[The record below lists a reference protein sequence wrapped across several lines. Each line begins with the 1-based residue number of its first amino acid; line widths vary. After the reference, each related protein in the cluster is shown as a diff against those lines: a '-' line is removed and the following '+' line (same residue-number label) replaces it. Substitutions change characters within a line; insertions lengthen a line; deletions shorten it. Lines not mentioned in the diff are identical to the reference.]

1 MFKLSLKTVLAR
13 KRRAVLTAFSIV
25 IGIAFLAG
33 TFVFTDTIQRTFDT
47 LFADVNKNTDAFVR
61 SAEEFDLGFGESTR
75 SRLPGDLVETVRAVP
90 GVTQAEGDISGAAV
104 IVGSDGDPLGR
115 EQGAPRFGQNVY
127 GGELSPWVLAE
138 GRLPG
143 PDELVVDM
151 GSFKNGDF
159 ALGDQVSVS
168 SQGGSQQFPL
178 VGVVKF
184 GDVDS
189 PGGATFALFDTATAE
204 SFVGQPGMVDNIV
217 AKGDGSISE
226 EELTARVQQAMPEG
240 VEVLTGEQI
249 TEENQ
254 SDIQQSLSFFNIL
267 LLVFAGVALFV
278 GSFIIYNTF
287 SIIVA
292 QRMKE
297 NALLRAIG
305 ASRGQILGSL
315 LIESV
320 IIGFVASLLGIALGV
335 LTAKL
340 LEVLLSQFGVDI
352 PSSGL
357 VLLPR
362 TIIVSLIVGMAITV
376 FSAVMP
382 AVRGSKVPPV
392 AAMRD
397 VALDTSG
404 KSRTRLIWG
413 LAVTLLGVAL
423 LVVGLTANALMLAFS
438 IPLIFVG
445 IFVLGPLIARPV
457 ARFLGAPLP
466 KFQGVTGTL
475 ARENSMR
482 NPKRT
487 ARTAAALMVGVAL
500 VAGISVLAA
509 SIKSSVRSIFEQQF
523 TGDFVVSTQ
532 SFGFGGLPVTVAE
545 QLNELPEVEAAAGVQ
560 IGVARVDGSDSALS
574 VVDPVQADRLFDF
587 EYVAGALTDLT
598 DDSIQVS
605 ENRAD
610 DDDLALGSTLTVQLL
625 DGSTRDLPVSGI
637 YGRDDLAGPYTVSKG
652 LYAQTG
658 ADQFDFSV
666 FILKAEGVSDEQ
678 AEAAITQV
686 ASGYPNAKVQ
696 SRDQYITSQA
706 AQIDT
711 FVNLVY
717 ALLALSVIIAI
728 VGIANTLSLSVYERT
743 RELGLVRA
751 VGGTRPQVRRTIRW
765 ESVITALLGAV
776 QGIAIGILLGWAV
789 SLALREEGLSKF
801 TLPWIALI
809 VVLVLSVVVGVLAA
823 IGPARRAARVDVLR
837 AVTTE

>member
-1 MFKLSLKTVLAR
+1 MLKLSLKTVLAR

-33 TFVFTDTIQRTFDT
+33 TFVFTDTIQRTFDN

-61 SAEEFDLGFGESTR
+61 SAEEFDLGFGQSTR

-104 IVGSDGDPLGR
+104 IVGSDGDPLGN
-115 EQGAPRFGQNVY
+115 EQGAPRFGTNVY

-151 GSFKNGDF
+151 GSFKDGDF

-168 SQGGSQQFPL
+168 SQGGSRQFPL

-189 PGGATFALFDTATAE
+189 PGGATFAMFDTATAE

-226 EELTARVQQAMPEG
+226 EELAARVQQAMPEG

-292 QRMKE
+292 QRQKE

-382 AVRGSKVPPV
+382 AVRASKVPPV

-413 LAVTLLGVAL
+413 LAITLLGVAL
-423 LVVGLTANALMLAFS
+423 LVVGLTANPLMLAFS

-466 KFQGVTGTL
+466 KMQGVTGTL

-532 SFGFGGLPVTVAE
+532 SFGFGGLPVTVAQ
-545 QLNELPEVEAAAGVQ
+545 QLNDLPEVEAAAGVQ

-574 VVDPVQADRLFDF
+574 VVDPVPAARLFDF

-610 DDDLALGSTLTVQLL
+610 DDDLALGSTLSVQLL

-637 YGRDDLAGPYTVSKG
+637 YTRDDLAGPYTVSKG

-686 ASGYPNAKVQ
+686 ASAYPNAKVQ
-696 SRDQYITSQA
+696 SRDDYITSQA

-809 VVLVLSVVVGVLAA
+809 VVLVLSVAVGVLAA

>member
-1 MFKLSLKTVLAR
+1 MLKLSIRTVLAR
-13 KRRAVLTAFSIV
+13 KRRALFTALSVV

-33 TFVFTDTIQRTFDT
+33 TFVFTDTIQRTFDN

-61 SAEEFDLGFGESTR
+61 SAEEFELGFGQSAR
-75 SRLPGDLVETVRAVP
+75 ARLPQELVATVRSVP

-104 IVGSDGDPLGR
+104 LVASDG
-115 EQGAPRFGQNVY
+115 EQIGNDQGSPRFGMNIY
-127 GGELSPWVLAE
+127 GGELSPWTIAE

-143 PDELVVDM
+143 PDELAVDL
-151 GSFKNGDF
+151 GSFKTGDF
-159 ALGDQVSVS
+159 ALGDQVTVL
-168 SQGGSQQFPL
+168 SQGGSRPFPL

-204 SFVGQPGMVDNIV
+204 TFVGQPGMVDNIV
-217 AKGDGSISE
+217 AKGDGSIPE
-226 EELTARVQQAMPEG
+226 DELAARVQAAMPQG

-278 GSFIIYNTF
+278 GCFIIYNTF

-292 QRMKE
+292 QRKQE

-305 ASRGQILGSL
+305 ASRGQIIGSL

-320 IIGFVASLLGIALGV
+320 IIGLLASVLGIVFGV

-340 LEVLLSQFGVDI
+340 LEALLSQLGISI
-352 PSSGL
+352 PSTGL

-362 TIIVSLIVGMAITV
+362 TIIVSLIVGLTITV
-376 FSAVMP
+376 FSAVAP
-382 AVRGSKVPPV
+382 AVRASKVPPV

-404 KSRTRLIWG
+404 ASRSRLVWGVLLTLAGAVLLAAG
-413 LAVTLLGVAL
+413 LAGTPILLALAIPMIFIGV
-423 LVVGLTANALMLAFS
+423 
-438 IPLIFVG
+438 
-445 IFVLGPLIARPV
+445 FVLGPLIARPV

-466 KFQGVTGTL
+466 RLQGVTGTL

-509 SIKSSVRSIFEQQF
+509 SIKSSVRAIFEDQF

-532 SFGFGGLPVTVAE
+532 SFGFGGLPVTVAD

-560 IGVARVDGSDSALS
+560 LGVARVDGEDSTIS
-574 VVDPVQADRLFDF
+574 VVDPARANQLFEFDF
-587 EYVAGALTDLT
+587 VAGSLNDLT
-598 DDSIQVS
+598 DDTIQIS
-605 ENRAD
+605 SNRAD
-610 DDDLALGSTLTVQLL
+610 DDGLTLGSTLAVEFL
-625 DGSTRDLPVSGI
+625 DGSTRDLAVSGI
-637 YGRDDLAGPYTVSKG
+637 YDRDDLAGPYTITKN

-666 FILKAEGVSDEQ
+666 FILKAPGVSDEE
-678 AEAAITQV
+678 AESAITQV
-686 ASGYPNAKVQ
+686 AAPYPNAKVQ
-696 SRDQYITSQA
+696 SRNAYIDAQA

-751 VGGTRPQVRRTIRW
+751 VGGTRQQVRRTIRW

-789 SLALREEGLSKF
+789 SLALREEGLSSF
-801 TLPWIALI
+801 TLPWITLI
-809 VVLVLSVVVGVLAA
+809 IVLVLAIVVGVLAA